1 MEHLI
6 IDVVIGL
13 LLVYIAASFLLM
25 KIQEGVHGGFYR
37 GRVSNLLKAMDEAVG
52 RDPDLRK
59 QVMDNRLIASLWSG
73 DGDPRAGGLFTR
85 AEGPSKI
92 PGDLFAK
99 ALLMSLN
106 PSGKLPSTELRT
118 PLDFMD
124 ALIGSTKQG
133 SDREKYLLALRGLV
147 PGPDAGWPEFE
158 LAIGTWFCD
167 IGDRAEGWYKRRSEA
182 MGLLLAA
189 LLCVAINI
197 DTCHMINVL
206 GSDTEL
212 RQGFGA
218 LAQLV
223 VQQNGEATGA
233 GLKTATLDPAL
244 DPTVRAVARL
254 RDARRRV
261 EKVFTTDT
269 KIGAYGAY
277 ESDAR
282 EVCAVAQSAE
292 ALAAERVAAQK
303 AEAASAALAAVGA
316 SSAGS
321 KKSAKKAGSE
331 KSAAGSEPA
340 RPVEYV
346 SNSDVWVKVLIR
358 LQAIL
363 PSHIQR
369 VGEGSSDEKA
379 LRAIH
384 ACLGHVGAWVDSGI
398 AATSNPDSRA
408 DLQEAVKGI
417 EDSAASV
424 LAVMRTTQI
433 YGGLRNLFRVDPDAF
448 ERCARMPQIGLAA
461 LSSCVLKEQGLM
473 NRLPVGH
480 GGANWRAQ
488 FCRVEELSTKAT
500 PKERV
505 EFLTTTPSWPCDF
518 KPMEAQPQ
526 LGLEAMRLVPDTAG
540 FFTVLGGYIV
550 SALFISLGGP
560 VLFGF
565 LNKWIG
571 LKNAGRVRD
580 ASLSAVQGAGTLP
593 LPMLAVPGVVTTS
606 SGATTKIG
614 SMSTAEGAQPGLEE
628 NLSARET
635 QALKQ
640 RLSLTPSTGG
650 FDQATRAALLRETGS
665 ETLTLASYV
674 QLMGRAPLQSGPQL
688 GALPTARP
696 QRRQP
701 YALAPTLAEN
711 LNRKTNFPNREN
723 PSAVTT
729 FTDEMRAMAVL
740 FRFKRQGVT
749 DHQAPIFRVVEDH
762 PEQLDQI
769 EESLLNEILGEAIQP
784 FPRFP
789 DAPWMD
795 IALGE
800 LGQVERDV
808 GTRATS
814 NPRIC
819 DYLDAVSTSLG
830 DQGDKTPW
838 CAAFVTWVLK
848 HPQAAGSKKPFTSPI
863 VQGFKADLDT
873 GLLLAG
879 QSLESAASWKG
890 WQRPTGSPLAP
901 VVGNKGTPPPAVGDV
916 VVVEVEPGKFHTG
929 FVFELGKTGADEFWM
944 LGGNQRGGTRVSLS
958 RFALTS
964 IRS

>member
-13 LLVYIAASFLLM
+13 LLIYIAASFLLM
-25 KIQEGVHGGFYR
+25 KIQEGVHGGLYR
-37 GRVSNLLKAMDEAVG
+37 GRVSNLLKVMDEAVG
-52 RDPDLRK
+52 RDSDLKK

-73 DGDPRAGGLFTR
+73 DGEPRAGGLFTR

-106 PSGKLPSTELRT
+106 PSGKLPSTEQRT

-124 ALIGSTKQG
+124 ALLGSTKQG
-133 SDREKYLLALRGLV
+133 ADREKYLLALRGLV

-197 DTCHMINVL
+197 DTSHMINVL

-218 LAQLV
+218 LAELV
-223 VQQNGEATGA
+223 IQRNGEATGA
-233 GLKTATLDPAL
+233 GVKTATLDPAL

-282 EVCAVAQSAE
+282 KVCAVAQSQE
-292 ALAAERVAAQK
+292 ALAAQKEGAA
-303 AEAASAALAAVGA
+303 AAASATAGR

-321 KKSAKKAGSE
+321 KSAASE
-331 KSAAGSEPA
+331 RSAAGSKPA
-340 RPVEYV
+340 QQVEYV

-363 PSHIQR
+363 PEQIQR
-369 VGEGSSDEKA
+369 VGKGSSNENTLSD
-379 LRAIH
+379 IYT
-384 ACLGHVGAWVDSGI
+384 CLGHVGAWVDSGI
-398 AATSNPDSRA
+398 AATNNPDSRA

-433 YGGLRNLFRVDPDAF
+433 YGGLRNLFQVDPDAF
-448 ERCARMPQIGLAA
+448 ERCARVPQIGLAA

-480 GGANWRAQ
+480 GGANWREQ
-488 FCRVEELSTKAT
+488 FCRVDELRTSAT
-500 PKERV
+500 PEERA
-505 EFLTTTPSWPCDF
+505 EFLKTTPSWPCDF
-518 KPMEAQPQ
+518 KPMVAQPQ

-580 ASLSAVQGAGTLP
+580 ASLNAVQGAGTLP
-593 LPMLAVPGVVTTS
+593 LPMLAVPGVVATS
-606 SGATTKIG
+606 SGTTGK
-614 SMSTAEGAQPGLEE
+614 TASVPTVEGAQPGLEDK
-628 NLSARET
+628 LSAREM

-640 RLSLTPSTGG
+640 RLGLTPSTGG
-650 FDQATRAALLRETGS
+650 FDQATRAAVLRETGS

-711 LNRKTNFPNREN
+711 LNRKTSFPNREN

-749 DHQAPIFRVVEDH
+749 DHQAPIFRIVEDH

-800 LGQVERDV
+800 LGQVERNV

-830 DQGDKTPW
+830 EQGDKTPW

-848 HPQAAGSKKPFTSPI
+848 HPQATASKKPFTSPI
-863 VQGFKADLDT
+863 VQGFKADPDT

-879 QSLESAASWKG
+879 QALESAASWKG
-890 WQRPTGSPLAP
+890 WQRPTGSPPAP
-901 VVGNKGTPPPAVGDV
+901 VVGDKGTPPPAVGDV
-916 VVVEVEPGKFHTG
+916 VVVEVESGKFHTG
-929 FVFELGKTGADEFWM
+929 FVFEVGKAGADEFWM